1 MIIVDGSD
9 SYETEQ
15 MIDIAETPKDQR
27 DSIQRDLINYF
38 SRLAY
43 LRYVN
48 IRTLTSINK
57 CEKMTP
63 DEVRERLNIDR
74 IKKYYSYSA
83 DEIHFYI
90 DFAKKYI
97 RIVS

>member
-1 MIIVDGSD
+1 
-9 SYETEQ
+9 
-15 MIDIAETPKDQR
+15 
-27 DSIQRDLINYF
+27 
-38 SRLAY
+38 
-43 LRYVN
+43 
-48 IRTLTSINK
+48 
-57 CEKMTP
+57 MTP